1 MLKNILSISGRPG
14 LFRLSNR
21 GKNMLI
27 VESIADGKRTPA
39 YARDKVISLGD
50 ISIYTDEGDVPLWEV
65 LESVK
70 VKSNGEQVD
79 IKSSGNDAAV
89 REYFAGILP
98 NFDREKVYT
107 SDIRKLLTWYNQL
120 LAGGIT
126 EFKPE
131 EASEENAEPEA

>member
-1 MLKNILSISGRPG
+1 M
-14 LFRLSNR
+14 LFRS
-21 GKNMLI
+21 
-27 VESIADGKRTPA
+27 A

-79 IKSSGNDAAV
+79 IKSIGNDAAV